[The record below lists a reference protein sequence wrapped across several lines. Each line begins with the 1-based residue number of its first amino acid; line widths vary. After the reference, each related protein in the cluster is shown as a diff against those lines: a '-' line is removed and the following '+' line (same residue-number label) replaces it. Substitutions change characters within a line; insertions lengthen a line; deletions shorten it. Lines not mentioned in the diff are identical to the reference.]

1 MLGSARRAVLVG
13 ALVIRRVAGTALLV
27 ALLACDEP
35 AHAPPPRPPVSVIVD
50 VAKTM
55 QVPVELS
62 VIGNVESIST
72 IAVRSRIDGQIER
85 VFFREGQD
93 LRKGEPLFQID
104 ARPYKVAL
112 ERAQAD
118 AARDRAQLRNAEAE
132 EKRYAQLIQEK
143 LVSAQEYDQRSTTL
157 ETLRATVQADRSTL
171 DNAQLNLD
179 YTKISAPISGRA
191 GSLQIT
197 AGNLVKANAD
207 PPLVIIRQLSPIRT
221 TFAVPAD
228 RLSEIRRYA
237 GKTGLPVQAVPHGD
251 SAAVPA
257 RGELTF
263 IDNAIDVA
271 TGTITLKATFANDD
285 AALWPGQFVD
295 VKMTLASL
303 PNATVVPARAV
314 QTGQRGEQVFL
325 VTDAMSAELRPVK
338 TGLRAGESIVIE
350 SGVAPGDRVVVDGQL
365 NLVPGTKVVIKNA
378 PAPAPSAARA
388 EGARP

>member
-1 MLGSARRAVLVG
+1 MLGRLRG
-13 ALVIRRVAGTALLV
+13 A
-27 ALLACDEP
+27 ALLAALLSLTSCSEP
-35 AHAPPPRPPVSVIVD
+35 APQAPPRPPVSVVVD
-50 VAKTM
+50 KAKTM

-93 LRKGEPLFQID
+93 VRKGESLFQID

-118 AARDRAQLRNAEAE
+118 AARDRVQLRQAELD
-132 EKRYAQLIQEK
+132 EKRASTLVEQKLI
-143 LVSAQEYDQRSTTL
+143 SAQEYDQRNTAAD
-157 ETLRATVQADRSTL
+157 TLRATLQADRSIL

-207 PPLVIIRQLSPIRT
+207 PPLVVIRQLSPIRVS
-221 TFAVPAD
+221 FAVPAD
-228 RLSEIRRYA
+228 RLAEIRRFA
-237 GKTGLPVQAVPHGD
+237 GKNGLPVQAVPHGD
-251 SAAVPA
+251 SQAKPTQ
-257 RGELTF
+257 GELSF
-263 IDNAIDVA
+263 IDNTIDAA
-271 TGTITLKATFANDD
+271 TGTIVLKAVFPNDD
-285 AALWPGQFVD
+285 DALWPGQFVD
-295 VKMTLASL
+295 VKMTLSSL

-314 QTGQRGEQVFL
+314 QNGQRGDQVFV
-325 VTDAMSAELRPVK
+325 VTDALTVESRLVK
-338 TGLRAGESIVIE
+338 TGVRDGEMLVIE
-350 SGVAPGDRVVVDGQL
+350 SGVTPGERVVTDGQL
-365 NLVPGTKVVIKNA
+365 NLVPGAKVVLKSSE
-378 PAPAPSAARA
+378 PAPSAPRA

>member
-1 MLGSARRAVLVG
+1 MWMLATLSA
-13 ALVIRRVAGTALLV
+13 
-27 ALLACDEP
+27 CNN
-35 AHAPPPRPPVSVIVD
+35 APEQKAPPRPPVSVMVET
-50 VAKTM
+50 ASTM
-55 QVPVELS
+55 QVPVEVA

-93 LRKGEPLFQID
+93 VRRGDPLFQID

-112 ERAQAD
+112 EKAEAD
-118 AARDRAQLRNAEAE
+118 AARDRAQLRNADNE
-132 EKRYAQLIQEK
+132 EKRYSALIQQK
-143 LVSAQEYDQRSTTL
+143 FVSPQEYDQRTTTL
-157 ETLRATVQADRSTL
+157 ETLRATVQSDRSAL

-179 YTKISAPISGRA
+179 YTKISAPVSGRA

-207 PPLVIIRQLSPIRT
+207 PPLVIIRQLSPIRV

-237 GKTGLPVQAVPHGD
+237 GSGIAPALRGGATKAAGLPVQAVPHGD
-251 SAAVPA
+251 SEAVPA
-257 RGELTF
+257 HGELTF
-263 IDNAIDVA
+263 IDNGIDLA
-271 TGTITLKATFANDD
+271 TGTITLKATFANED

-295 VKMTLASL
+295 VKLTLSSL

-314 QTGQRGEQVFL
+314 QTGQRGEQLFV
-325 VTDAMSAELRPVK
+325 VSDGMTAEARSVK
-338 TGLRAGESIVIE
+338 TGIRNGEMIVIE
-350 SGVAPGDRVVVDGQL
+350 SGVTPGERVVVDGQV
-365 NLVPGTKVVIKNA
+365 NLVTGAKVAIKTPPG
-378 PAPAPSAARA
+378 PAPSAPRA